1 MQKNYSD
8 MTRDELRQVAK
19 EMNIPGRGS
28 MTKAQLLNTIIE
40 FAYAVHEKEK
50 NDTDN
55 VVKVNVSVNA
65 NSNIPISQAKLS
77 YLNTIKPGTIV
88 AFRVMVNGRERVKSA
103 AVANVS
109 YKRQMLKLVTKYNA
123 EYIIPFS
130 SVVWVKVGE
139 RWPRYIY
146 NLLKGIKNE
155 K

>member
-1 MQKNYSD
+1 MQKSYSE

-28 MTKAQLLNTIIE
+28 MTKAQLLNAIIE
-40 FAYAVHEKEK
+40 SVYAVHKEEEQ
-50 NDTDN
+50 DN
-55 VVKVNVSVNA
+55 
-65 NSNIPISQAKLS
+65 NSSEATISETKMNFLK
-77 YLNTIKPGTIV
+77 TIQPGTIV
-88 AFRVMVNGRERVKSA
+88 AFKVVVNGHERVKSA

-109 YKRQMLKLVTKYNA
+109 NKRQMLKLVTKYNA

-130 SVVWVKVGE
+130 DVVWVKTGT